1 MALRCQGTVSLPPP
15 PAPGGHSQ
23 RSCFLDLLH
32 CQYSPRSQQMSVGV
46 TLSVLLMGDECRV
59 YVLYRQSLFLS
70 WGSASVSPETLFIF
84 TSTNAWRL

>member
-1 MALRCQGTVSLPPP
+1 
-15 PAPGGHSQ
+15 
-23 RSCFLDLLH
+23 
-32 CQYSPRSQQMSVGV
+32 MSVGV